1 MFISFN
7 IGTLIPN
14 PIIEKTKVII
24 LTKMEELDL
33 QMTPIIASYIT
44 GSSVIS
50 VEIGFGW
57 LTTLC
62 LIEITTASFAIT
74 SFMRKIAR
82 KTLEKIVGTK
92 KITKLIVVAAIL
104 VFETFSFEYKLF
116 ILRML
121 GDSLIEII
129 AAYQS
134 QKKEKIGPYYKIHF

>member
-1 MFISFN
+1 
-7 IGTLIPN
+7 
-14 PIIEKTKVII
+14 
-24 LTKMEELDL
+24 MEELDL